1 MLEVVT
7 SKNFEEVINSGPV
20 LVDFYADWC
29 GPCKMI
35 APILEELSKV
45 YSGVVRIVKVNV
57 NDDKELAIKYQISS
71 IPNLLAFKNGEVVK
85 QVIGFQTKDNL
96 IKILEEIK
104 WSL

>member
-1 MLEVVT
+1 M
-7 SKNFEEVINSGPV
+7 
-20 LVDFYADWC
+20 
-29 GPCKMI
+29 
-35 APILEELSKV
+35 

-104 WSL
+104 

>member
-1 MLEVVT
+1 MMLEVVT

-104 WSL
+104 

>member
-1 MLEVVT
+1 MLEIIT
-7 SKNFEEVINSGPV
+7 SENFDEVINSGPV

-35 APILEELSKV
+35 APILEELSKA
-45 YSGVVRIVKVNV
+45 YKDEVRIVKVNV
-57 NDDKELAIKYQISS
+57 NSDEQLALKYQISS

-85 QVIGFQTKDNL
+85 QVIGFQTKDSL

-104 WSL
+104 

>member
-45 YSGVVRIVKVNV
+45 YSGVVRIVK
-57 NDDKELAIKYQISS
+57 LMLMMIKNWQ
-71 IPNLLAFKNGEVVK
+71 
-85 QVIGFQTKDNL
+85 
-96 IKILEEIK
+96 
-104 WSL
+104 

>member
-1 MLEVVT
+1 MLEIVT
-7 SKNFEEVINSGPV
+7 SENFYEVIKSGPV

-35 APILEELSKV
+35 APVLEELSQV

-57 NDDKELAIKYQISS
+57 NNDKDLAIKYQIYS
-71 IPNLLAFKNGEVVK
+71 IPNLLAFKNGELVK
-85 QVIGFQTKDNL
+85 QVVGFQTKTNL

-104 WSL
+104 

>member
-104 WSL
+104 